1 MPVPRPLSEE
11 IQQVLRQ
18 LDVCPRLAAHL
29 SLVHDA
35 ALEIVT
41 GLAQHFPELQFDQ
54 HAVCFGAATHDLGK
68 VLHPNEL
75 TGPGNLHE
83 NDGPGLLERQG
94 VPSQLARFT
103 RTHGAWD
110 REQLEIEDLLVALA
124 DTIWKGQRIGS
135 LEDLIVTRISQT
147 TGEARWEV
155 FGTLDEIVTVITEKG
170 DERLEYQRQ
179 HDR

>member
-1 MPVPRPLSEE
+1 MLVPRPLSEE
-11 IQQVLRQ
+11 IQQIFGQ

-35 ALEIVT
+35 AIQIAT
-41 GLAQHFPELQFDQ
+41 GLAQHFPELQFDP
-54 HAVCFGAATHDLGK
+54 HAVYFGAATHDLGK

-83 NDGPGLLERQG
+83 SDGCGLLERLG
-94 VPSQLARFT
+94 VPSHLARFT

-110 REQLEIEDLLVALA
+110 REPVAIEDLLVALA
-124 DTIWKGQRIGS
+124 DTIWKGQRISS
-135 LEDLIVTRISQT
+135 LEDLIVNRISQVI
-147 TGEARWEV
+147 GEARWEV

-179 HDR
+179 YE